1 MIFYVDIAARF
12 FLSDGRKKVLAS
24 MRDVSEH
31 VRVEEER
38 RRLEEQLQQSQKLES
53 VGRLAGGVAHDFNNM
68 LGVILGYAEMA
79 LEHAPPSHLLRADL
93 NEIRSAATRSSD
105 LTRQLL
111 TFARKQT
118 ILPKVLNL
126 NETVVGTLGLMKRLI
141 GETAASGVPRAI
153 CGHRPVL
160 PLMLEA
166 LGVPNRPMLTAAV
179 LVAHL
184 SPEGETVS
192 VEWHK
197 PRV

>member
-1 MIFYVDIAARF
+1 
-12 FLSDGRKKVLAS
+12 
-24 MRDVSEH
+24 
-31 VRVEEER
+31 
-38 RRLEEQLQQSQKLES
+38 
-53 VGRLAGGVAHDFNNM
+53 
-68 LGVILGYAEMA
+68 
-79 LEHAPPSHLLRADL
+79 
-93 NEIRSAATRSSD
+93 
-105 LTRQLL
+105 
-111 TFARKQT
+111 
-118 ILPKVLNL
+118 
-126 NETVVGTLGLMKRLI
+126 MKRLI

-160 PLMLEA
+160 PLMLEV

>member
-1 MIFYVDIAARF
+1 MDVQGWAT
-12 FLSDGRKKVLAS
+12 LSEEKAKESPEGVRK
-24 MRDVSEH
+24 
-31 VRVEEER
+31 
-38 RRLEEQLQQSQKLES
+38 
-53 VGRLAGGVAHDFNNM
+53 
-68 LGVILGYAEMA
+68 
-79 LEHAPPSHLLRADL
+79 
-93 NEIRSAATRSSD
+93 
-105 LTRQLL
+105 
-111 TFARKQT
+111 
-118 ILPKVLNL
+118 
-126 NETVVGTLGLMKRLI
+126 LMKRLI

-160 PLMLEA
+160 PLMLEV